1 MEYGHSRR
9 AFLFSDT
16 ANLSGDT
23 VMNSVAQ
30 IESLSCLV
38 LSCLLCV
45 CCVDSYDLNDDTLA
59 INPDKDHADLFK
71 Y

>member
-30 IESLSCLV
+30 IESFV

-59 INPDKDHADLFK
+59 INPHKDHADVFK